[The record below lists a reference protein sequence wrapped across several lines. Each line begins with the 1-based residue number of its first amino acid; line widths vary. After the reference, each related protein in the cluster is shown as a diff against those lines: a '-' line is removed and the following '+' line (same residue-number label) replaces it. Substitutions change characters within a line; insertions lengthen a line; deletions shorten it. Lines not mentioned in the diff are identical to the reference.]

1 MVRGLSSSENSAA
14 RAGMDR
20 TYDQDSSSAVA
31 VLRLLDDQSEPA
43 NLLRLASHR
52 SATNVLHPSIVI
64 AILGDEPDSTRVAS
78 AMTKVNVPWQRTA
91 SARDIDPPR
100 EDDWDV
106 AKH

>member
-1 MVRGLSSSENSAA
+1 M
-14 RAGMDR
+14 
-20 TYDQDSSSAVA
+20 
-31 VLRLLDDQSEPA
+31 
-43 NLLRLASHR
+43 
-52 SATNVLHPSIVI
+52 I

-106 AKH
+106 AKHRTCLSCTRLGELLDKISQKIVALLSNYINYELNFDEFCVLY